1 MSSNQMTQRSE
12 ASRCESKR
20 FFTPEQANSALPLV
34 RRIVS
39 DIVAQYQQ
47 LEHLQKRRQKL
58 SVQERA
64 DDVRALDTLA
74 GQGTQRLNDLI
85 DEIKLIGC
93 ELKDWTIGLV
103 DFPAILDG
111 REVYLCW
118 KLGEDQIAQW
128 HEVHAG
134 AMGRQPVGDDFNS

>member
-1 MSSNQMTQRSE
+1 MNSNQMTQRSE
-12 ASRCESKR
+12 ASRCEAKR
-20 FFTPEQANSALPLV
+20 FFTPEQANSTLPLV

-58 SVQERA
+58 PVQDRPDE
-64 DDVRALDTLA
+64 VRALDTVA
-74 GQGTQRLNDLI
+74 AQGVQRLNDLI
-85 DEIKLIGC
+85 EEINLIGC

-118 KLGEDQIAQW
+118 KLGEEQIGHW

-134 AMGRQPVGDDFNS
+134 AMGRQPVGDDFDG

>member
-1 MSSNQMTQRSE
+1 MNSNQMTQRSE
-12 ASRCESKR
+12 ASRCEAKR

-58 SVQERA
+58 TITERP

-74 GQGTQRLNDLI
+74 AQGAQRLNDLI
-85 DEIKLIGC
+85 EEISLIGC

-118 KLGEDQIAQW
+118 KLGEEQISHW

-134 AMGRQPVGDDFNS
+134 AIGRQPVGDDFNG

>member
-1 MSSNQMTQRSE
+1 MDSKQMTQRSE
-12 ASRCESKR
+12 ASRCETKR

-34 RRIVS
+34 QRIVT

-58 SVQERA
+58 SSQERA
-64 DDVRALDTLA
+64 DDISALDSLA
-74 GQGTQRLNDLI
+74 AQGAKRLNDLI

-93 ELKDWTIGLV
+93 ELKDWTLGLV

-118 KLGEDQIAQW
+118 KLGEKQISHW
-128 HEVHAG
+128 HETHAG
-134 AMGRQPVGDDFNS
+134 MIGRQPIGDDFGS

>member
-1 MSSNQMTQRSE
+1 MSSKQMTQRNE

-34 RRIVS
+34 RRIAA

-58 SVQERA
+58 LNQEGS
-64 DDVRALDTLA
+64 DDLRALDAIA
-74 GQGTQRLNDLI
+74 GQSAKRLNDLI
-85 DEIKLIGC
+85 EEIKLIGC
-93 ELKDWTIGLV
+93 ELKDWTLGLV

-118 KLGEDQIAQW
+118 KLGEEQVSHW

-134 AMGRQPVGDDFNS
+134 AMGRQPVGETFTD

>member
-1 MSSNQMTQRSE
+1 MSRNQMTQRNE
-12 ASRCESKR
+12 ASRCETKR
-20 FFTPEQANSALPLV
+20 FFTPQQANSALPLV

-58 SVQERA
+58 SMQERT

-74 GQGTQRLNDLI
+74 GQGAQRLSDLI

-118 KLGEDQIAQW
+118 KLGEEQIGHW

-134 AMGRQPVGDDFNS
+134 AMGRQPVGDDFDS

>member
-1 MSSNQMTQRSE
+1 MNSDQMTQRSA
-12 ASRCESKR
+12 ASRCETKR
-20 FFTPEQANSALPLV
+20 FFTPAQANSALPLV
-34 RRIVS
+34 QRIVS
-39 DIVAQYQQ
+39 DIVAQFQQ
-47 LEHLQKRRQKL
+47 LEHLQKKRQKIT
-58 SVQERA
+58 VQERP
-64 DDVRALDTLA
+64 DDVRALDALA
-74 GQGTQRLNDLI
+74 SQGTQRLNDLI
-85 DEIKLIGC
+85 DEIRLIGC

-118 KLGEDQIAQW
+118 KLGEEQIGHW